1 MVGNKVMA
9 AGLILATAGLV
20 LVETAVAHHGE
31 DSVLGKAGD
40 AITAAADSAATKLKE
55 ATDE

>member
-9 AGLILATAGLV
+9 AALILATAGLALGEV
-20 LVETAVAHHGE
+20 AAAHHGE

-40 AITAAADSAATKLKE
+40 AITAAADSASQKLKD
-55 ATDE
+55 ATD